1 MNKYKEAF
9 VTLTDWFHSYT
20 DSNGVKVHERHITES
35 YEEAKKKIGE
45 LVEKATPK
53 KPDIYTDTRN
63 YISFDGNCD
72 DVYSVN
78 VYECPRCGSYIADCD
93 EANNCG
99 DYCTCCGQA
108 LDWSE

>member
-53 KPDIYTDTRN
+53 KPIDIE
-63 YISFDGNCD
+63 DGFGD
-72 DVYSVN
+72 DVHLCCPNCKKPIAN
-78 VYECPRCGSYIADCD
+78 VWSSAKYMP
-93 EANNCG
+93 N
-99 DYCTCCGQA
+99 YCHFCGQA
-108 LDWSE
+108 LDWSEEE